1 MSVLALTGGVGGA
14 KLALGLYHV
23 LPADALS
30 LVVNTGDD
38 MRHLG
43 LQISPDIDTLLYT
56 LADLVNPL
64 TGWGRKNETWSF
76 MQSLPALGGAD
87 WFRLGD
93 ADLAMHV
100 LRTQR
105 LADGESLSAI
115 TQDFASRMGLRL
127 RVLPMTDGIV
137 ATRIDTVEGELDFQD
152 YFVARRCAPAVTGL
166 RYEGAE
172 QAQPTAA
179 VMHALQDPQLEAVL
193 LCPSNPWLSVA
204 PMLAMPALRQALR
217 DCRAPVVAVS
227 PLVGGKAV
235 KGPTDKIM
243 AELGLPDSALAV
255 VQQYAD
261 FLDGFVL
268 DARDAAV
275 QSTIDLP
282 VCLDDTL
289 MQSLEDRMRVANTAL
304 VFARQTPKR
313 RRLA

>member
-14 KLALGLYHV
+14 KLALGLHRV
-23 LPADALS
+23 LPSAELG

-43 LQISPDIDTLLYT
+43 LHISPDIDTLLYT
-56 LADLVNPL
+56 LAGLVNPQ
-64 TGWGRKNETWSF
+64 TGWGRQDETWSF
-76 MQSLPALGGAD
+76 MQALPVLGGAD

-105 LADGESLSAI
+105 LADGESLSVI
-115 TQDFASRMGLRL
+115 TQDFARRLGLRL
-127 RVLPMTDGIV
+127 RVMPMTDGIV
-137 ATRIDTVEGELDFQD
+137 ATRITTAEGELDFQD
-152 YFVARRCAPAVTGL
+152 YFVARRCAPAVSGL
-166 RYEGAE
+166 RYEGAAL
-172 QAQPTAA
+172 AQPSAA
-179 VMHALQDPQLEAVL
+179 VLKALRDPQLEAVL
-193 LCPSNPWLSVA
+193 LCPSNPWLSLA
-204 PMLAMPALRQALR
+204 PMLAMPTLRQALR

-275 QSTIDLP
+275 QSMLDLP
-282 VCLDDTL
+282 VCLEDTL
-289 MQSLEDRMRVANTAL
+289 MQTLEDRERVARNTLA
-304 VFARQTPKR
+304 FARQVAKR